1 MRKRKSCYFHHHHHQ
16 KTIKKLL
23 FSMSVIN
30 VEKNSKENII

>member
-1 MRKRKSCYFHHHHHQ
+1 MRKRKFCYFHHHHQ